1 MNITPLE
8 ITGTTDVGA
17 TRDHNEDCIAWRGDL
32 GLVVLADGMGGHNAG
47 EVASDIAVK
56 AIIADFEQNLSQ
68 RAQGSEQAVTASL
81 NAINR
86 ANQAIFS
93 AAQQDS
99 TYSGMGTTIVT
110 AVFQDGL
117 VTISHVGDSRMYRF
131 RDNAL
136 QQQTVDHSLVQE
148 MVQSGYLTAEEASL
162 SANKNMITR
171 ALGID
176 RDVEIDVQ
184 QHHTKVGDIYLVCSD
199 GLSDLVSQAE
209 LLSLLSHGQGDL
221 SLAGRELIAAANR
234 NGGLDNISV
243 VLVRV
248 TS

>member
-1 MNITPLE
+1 MNIPALE
-8 ITGTTDVGA
+8 IAGVTDVGA
-17 TRDHNEDCIAWRGDL
+17 TRDHNEDCIAWRGEL
-32 GLVVLADGMGGHNAG
+32 GVVVLADGMGGHNAG

-56 AIIADFEQNLSQ
+56 SIIADFEQNVSQ
-68 RAQGSEQAVTASL
+68 RSQGSDQAVAVSM

-86 ANQAIFS
+86 ANEAILH

-99 TYSGMGTTIVT
+99 VYAGMGTTIVT
-110 AVFQDGL
+110 AVFQDGM
-117 VTISHVGDSRMYRF
+117 VTISHVGDSRLYRF

-148 MVQSGYLTAEEASL
+148 MVQNGYLTAEEASL

-184 QHHTKVGDIYLVCSD
+184 QHHIKQGDIYLICSD
-199 GLSDLVSQAE
+199 GLSDLVPQVE
-209 LLSLLSHGQGDL
+209 LQSLLNQGQENLPQMGK
-221 SLAGRELIAAANR
+221 ELIAVANR

-248 TS
+248 I